1 LSINQIL
8 SRRGMTQ
15 YKLAK
20 ASGIPHTTIN
30 DICSGKTR
38 IGKCSAETL
47 YKLSKPLGVSM
58 EELIEDGMKGGAEME
73 YRSTFDVFK
82 SNVCHQVKDMGDLDF
97 IIQTLESDRIRKYFD
112 KKWYPESLYLL
123 AMVDYLSRENSLPL
137 CREYDD
143 IRTKKLAE
151 PLFPLSVVMA
161 DAATKNSRW
170 KTESVHNAIPEFMRF
185 NIVESEVR
193 NVI

>member
-1 LSINQIL
+1 
-8 SRRGMTQ
+8 
-15 YKLAK
+15 
-20 ASGIPHTTIN
+20 
-30 DICSGKTR
+30 
-38 IGKCSAETL
+38 
-47 YKLSKPLGVSM
+47 M